1 MKSSKRDSILSL
13 IKTNVF
19 LLKPPLLKKSEGALQ
34 KFLDK
39 LEQAICEIDVISQ
52 LKIQNGT

>member
-19 LLKPPLLKKSEGALQ
+19 LLKPPLSKTSEGALQ

-52 LKIQNGT
+52 LKIQKGT

>member
-19 LLKPPLLKKSEGALQ
+19 LLKPPLLKKSVGALQ

-52 LKIQNGT
+52 LKIQKGT